1 MSRAT
6 HLHRLY
12 NATSPYSTC
21 AQDAAFV
28 TLIANETYVEG
39 ALCLRKSLHRVGSA
53 CPLVLVVAD
62 PLPAAAMMQL
72 DTAFHPS
79 NIRKLSDLRRRVD
92 RYEQRLLRQSVEG
105 AAVPP
110 LQGGLASDG
119 ASSRRMQQLDAAA
132 PIKSTRQLQRARGW
146 ARRTHQK
153 LLLFA
158 LQGYRRAAFLDIDML
173 VVRNIDALL
182 EVAPFA
188 AVAAL
193 PYSTRSFNSGVFVF
207 EPSLSTAAALDDLS
221 MRATFGKASTPAAG
235 GDRATPSKIR
245 ISGAGERFQLSD
257 QSILNHHFRDRW
269 QPLPFGYNMG
279 VKVRHAAPK
288 LWARVEV
295 AVVHFVHRPKPW
307 EGSLAEPHSPMSR
320 LADRMGI
327 EPLVRAWRWH
337 CLGGPR
343 GNVTL
348 PMDAPLFLASSSPPH
363 RERA

>member
-12 NATSPYSTC
+12 NATTPSSTC
-21 AQDAAFV
+21 TQDAAFV
-28 TLIANETYVEG
+28 TLVANETYVEG
-39 ALCLRKSLHRVGSA
+39 ALCLRKSLLRVGSA

-62 PLPAAAMMQL
+62 PLPVAAMGEL
-72 DTAFHPS
+72 DAAFHPS
-79 NIRKLSDLRRRVD
+79 NIRKLSDLRQRVD
-92 RYEQRLLRQSVEG
+92 RYEQRLLRQRVEG
-105 AAVPP
+105 VTAP
-110 LQGGLASDG
+110 LQSGLASEG
-119 ASSRRMQQLDAAA
+119 ASSRRMQQSESAV

-146 ARRTHQK
+146 AQRTHQK

-158 LQGYRRAAFLDIDML
+158 LQGYKRAAFLDIDML

-221 MRATFGKASTPAAG
+221 MRATFAKVSAPATG
-235 GDRATPSKIR
+235 IDRAPASKIR

-269 QPLPFGYNMG
+269 RPLPFGYNMG

-288 LWARVEV
+288 LWARVEL

-307 EGSLAEPHSPMSR
+307 ERSLAEPRSAMSR

-348 PMDAPLFLASSSPPH
+348 PMDAPLFAGASSPLPLK
-363 RERA
+363 